1 MPRCRMLK
9 RHDGRA
15 RGRLGEASLPAL
27 RVVAAVL
34 CLVLLVTLARTQLH
48 HVPDVLAWVRA
59 QGWLAPLAYGAI
71 YAIAVPLLVPGSL
84 LTLTAGALFG
94 LWPGVPVVFC
104 GAVVG
109 SSLSFLISRHLARPW
124 VEGWAGRHPKFAA
137 IDRAVAAEGPR
148 IVFLLRLTPLIPF
161 TALNYLLGLTRLRW
175 RDMMIAA
182 PGMLPGTILYVYYG
196 HVIGDVTAVAAGAR
210 PPRTPA
216 QYALLVVGL
225 AAAAL
230 VAWRVS
236 RVAGRALS
244 DTGLDKAG
252 EA

>member
-1 MPRCRMLK
+1 M
-9 RHDGRA
+9 
-15 RGRLGEASLPAL
+15 ASLAARP
-27 RVVAAVL
+27 VVRMAGAAVML
-34 CLVLLVTLARTQLH
+34 AALVLLARAQLH
-48 HVPDVLAWVRA
+48 HVPSLLAWVRA
-59 QGWLAPLAYGAI
+59 QGWLAPFMYGAI
-71 YAIAVPLLVPGSL
+71 YAAAVPLLVPGSL
-84 LTLTAGALFG
+84 LTLAAGALFG

-104 GAVVG
+104 GALAG
-109 SSLSFLISRHLARPW
+109 SSFAFLISRYVARPW
-124 VEGWAGRHPKFAA
+124 VEAWAGRHPKFAA

-148 IVFLLRLTPLIPF
+148 IVFLLRLTPLVPF

-175 RDMMIAA
+175 RDMMLAA
-182 PGMLPGTILYVYYG
+182 PGMLPGTFLYVYYG

-236 RVAGRALS
+236 RIARRALT
-244 DTGLDKAG
+244 DTALDPTT

>member
-1 MPRCRMLK
+1 M
-9 RHDGRA
+9 
-15 RGRLGEASLPAL
+15 ASLAARP
-27 RVVAAVL
+27 VVRLAGAAVML
-34 CLVLLVTLARTQLH
+34 AALVLLARAQLH
-48 HVPDVLAWVRA
+48 HVPSLLAWVRA
-59 QGWLAPLAYGAI
+59 QGWFAPFMYGAI
-71 YAIAVPLLVPGSL
+71 YAVAVPLLVPGSL

-104 GAVVG
+104 GALAG
-109 SSLSFLISRHLARPW
+109 SSFAFLISRYVARPW
-124 VEGWAGRHPKFAA
+124 VEAWAGRHPKFAA

-148 IVFLLRLTPLIPF
+148 IVFLLRLTPLVPF

-175 RDMMIAA
+175 RDMMLAA
-182 PGMLPGTILYVYYG
+182 PGMLPGTFLYVYYG

-236 RVAGRALS
+236 RIARRALT
-244 DTGLDKAG
+244 DTALDPTT

>member
-1 MPRCRMLK
+1 MAPVA
-9 RHDGRA
+9 A
-15 RGRLGEASLPAL
+15 RPVV
-27 RVVAAVL
+27 RVAAAVL
-34 CLVLLVTLARTQLH
+34 LLALSVTLARTQLH
-48 HVPDVLAWVRA
+48 HVPSLLAWVRT
-59 QGWLAPLAYGAI
+59 QGWLAPFAYGAI
-71 YAIAVPLLVPGSL
+71 YAAAVPLLVPGSL

-104 GAVVG
+104 GALVG
-109 SSLSFLISRHLARPW
+109 SSIAFLIARYVARPW
-124 VEGWAGRHPKFAA
+124 VEAWAGRHPRFAA

-148 IVFLLRLTPLIPF
+148 IVFLLRLTPLVPF

-182 PGMLPGTILYVYYG
+182 PGMLPGTVLYVYYG
-196 HVIGDVTAVAAGAR
+196 HVLGDVTAVAAGAQ

-216 QYALLVVGL
+216 QYALLAVGL
-225 AAAAL
+225 AAAAI

-236 RVAGRALS
+236 RVARRALT
-244 DTGLDKAG
+244 DTDLDPAR

>member
-1 MPRCRMLK
+1 MPE
-9 RHDGRA
+9 HHEGRA
-15 RGRLGEASLPAL
+15 RSGRWGAASLHVV

-34 CLVLLVTLARTQLH
+34 CLALLITLARTQLH
-48 HVPDVLAWVRA
+48 HVPDVLAWVRV
-59 QGWLAPLAYGAI
+59 QGWLAPFAYGVI

-104 GAVVG
+104 GAVAG

-124 VEGWAGRHPKFAA
+124 VEGWAGRHPTFAA

-175 RDMMIAA
+175 RDMMLAA

-216 QYALLVVGL
+216 QYVLLVVGL

-236 RVAGRALS
+236 RVARRALT
-244 DTGLDKAG
+244 DTGLDTVGKP
-252 EA
+252 